1 MATQMI
7 RAFSIKAGA
16 LRFFA
21 KAGVVVYLVVLVA
34 AFGIANRQFLALP
47 TLLSIISVS
56 SPLMVVSAAMT
67 MCLICA
73 EVDLSVVGVVGLSST
88 LTALLITR
96 GFPWALAVPVA
107 VAAGGVLGA
116 VNGILTG
123 RLVSV
128 MPFFPSFFPTLATT
142 ALALGLAEAML
153 PSKQAIAISNAGFAA
168 VFGFSGTFNVPI
180 LYALAIVALMHVILT
195 RTSFGYRIQ
204 AVGANRRAAPLVGIN
219 VKRTK
224 FWVLTVSG
232 ALAGFGGVLTAGFF
246 QAGHSM
252 LGRGYDLDAIGAAVI
267 GGTALFGGKGSVI
280 ASVWGVLVLAVLNT
294 GLQII
299 HVEPA
304 IQLAAKG
311 ALVVIAVAVDLYVRR
326 RLATS

>member
-1 MATQMI
+1 MATQLT

-21 KAGVVVYLVVLVA
+21 KAGVVVYLVVLVL
-34 AFGIANRQFLALP
+34 AFGVGNRQFLAP
-47 TLLSIISVS
+47 QTLLSIISVS

-88 LTALLITR
+88 VTALLITR

-107 VAAGGVLGA
+107 VAVGGALGA
-116 VNGILTG
+116 VNGVLTG

-168 VFGFSGTFNVPI
+168 VFGFSGTFNIPI
-180 LYALAIVALMHVILT
+180 LYALAIVALMHVVLT

-252 LGRGYDLDAIGAAVI
+252 LGRGYDLDTIGAAVI

-299 HVEPA
+299 NVEPA

-311 ALVVIAVAVDLYVRR
+311 TLVVIAVAVDLYVRR